1 MSWRVAN
8 ISGTVG
14 RIWRLAKISGTVSS
28 SPITSWRLAR
38 ITGSVGGSWRVANVG
53 GTVTITTVPVLGSI
67 ATQTTDPVQ
76 PVTIVA
82 RSTNGI
88 VPDSYSFVSAGITFT
103 VNGNTATF
111 LAPGTPTGGTVAV
124 TVTAT
129 KNGQT
134 SSPVTA
140 SVIVNPAGV
149 YYLAADGS
157 THAVSYPYQ
166 QT

>member
-1 MSWRVAN
+1 MSWAVAN
-8 ISGTVG
+8 ISGSVG
-14 RIWRLAKISGTVSS
+14 QIWRVAKLGGSVVAGVIVPWRVLNLSGT
-28 SPITSWRLAR
+28 
-38 ITGSVGGSWRVANVG
+38 VGGSWRVAKIS
-53 GTVTITTVPVLGSI
+53 GTSTAATVPVLGSI
-67 ATQTTDPVQ
+67 ATGATDPVQ
-76 PVTIVA
+76 KVTLMAV
-82 RSTNGI
+82 STNGI

-103 VNGNTATF
+103 VTGNTATF
-111 LAPGTPTGGTVAV
+111 LAPGSPTGGTVAV

-140 SVIVNPAGV
+140 NVIINPAGV